1 MAPRAEDG
9 TWQDNV
15 SDYNSDFSMP
25 SDDDGGDDDFD
36 ERNGNDPDGLRR
48 GRGMRGQGQGQK
60 VKLDVSFLFYFSL
73 VISTSCIS
81 R

>member
-36 ERNGNDPDGLRR
+36 EKNGNDPDGLRSR
-48 GRGMRGQGQGQK
+48 RGMRGQPGQGQK
-60 VKLDVSFLFYFSL
+60 VGMFSPKSDKRR
-73 VISTSCIS
+73 VF
-81 R
+81 